1 MSDELNPYAPPEAGP
16 GERAAAKKKKKQKRP
31 ASDAIAEALARL
43 NRHIDDASAVAVDHK
58 EAGGRLRGVTIVFVV
73 LAAVAI
79 VSMIMAVQ
87 TIPSREPAFA
97 LLIIFP
103 IVFGILAVALCAVD
117 LTIAPRGTPAGPEAT
132 LRSFLKAMAMGRQ
145 GYAWACLSPTARA
158 QIVDPPVLGEI
169 PIGSGR
175 FSLAT
180 PSGLKD
186 WSSTFIRIGHG
197 QIRSAQVKRAS
208 IVRDDGDVAVIEV
221 HAIFQ
226 AWPQWANIVAA
237 IAFVVIRLLGAILY
251 LVLFLALRKRHEVTF
266 RKTLLRGKNGL
277 WYVYAGDLF
286 EDDAAR

>member
-16 GERAAAKKKKKQKRP
+16 GERATKKKKKQKRP

-43 NRHIDDASAVAVDHK
+43 NRHIDDASAVAVDQK
-58 EAGGRLRGVTIVFVV
+58 EAGGRLRGVTVVFVA
-73 LAAVAI
+73 LAVAAI
-79 VSMIMAVQ
+79 VSMILAVQ
-87 TIPSREPAFA
+87 TIPSRDPAFA

-103 IVFGILAVALCAVD
+103 ILFGILAVALVAVD
-117 LTIAPRGTPAGPEAT
+117 LTVVPRGTPARPEAT
-132 LRSFLKAMAMGRQ
+132 LRSFLKAMTMGRQ

-158 QIVDPPVLGEI
+158 QTVVPPILGEI
-169 PIGSGR
+169 PIGSGS

-197 QIRSAQVKRAS
+197 QIRSVQVKRVS
-208 IVRDDGDVAVIEV
+208 IAREDGDVAEVEV

-237 IAFVVIRLLGAILY
+237 VAFVVIRLLGALLY

-277 WYVYAGDLF
+277 WYVYAGDFF
-286 EDDAAR
+286 ENETAR